1 MPAINRC
8 TAQRRNGDFCD
19 APTLEDMPFPICL
32 IHAGQVFTAMSQAIS
47 GGRHNHTKNAPASSR
62 RTPDPGV
69 VYYIRMADGNVKIG
83 HTTRLK
89 GRMREFC
96 TLPEQVL
103 AVEPGTPSTE
113 AARHREYQE
122 DRLTGDRELFRMSP
136 SLTAHVDNLSNVYAE
151 LRATHMRRT

>member
-8 TAQRRNGDFCD
+8 TAQRSSGDFCD
-19 APTLEDMPFPICL
+19 APSLEDMPFPICL
-32 IHAGQVFTAMSQAIS
+32 KHAGRVFTAMSQTIM
-47 GGRHNHTKNAPASSR
+47 GGRSNYVKSPPAAVA

-69 VYYIRMADGNVKIG
+69 VYYIRMADDRIKIG

-89 GRMREFC
+89 GRLREFC
-96 TLPEQVL
+96 ALPEQVL

-122 DRLTGDRELFRMSP
+122 DRLTGERELFRTSP
-136 SLTAHVDNLSNVYAE
+136 QLTAHIDRLSTEYAD
-151 LRATHMRRT
+151 LRATHMRRS